1 MLWFES
7 ESDTTRNYIIQLW
20 SKPIGVGFILQWL
33 LLKLLREI
41 VDQTNQLQLSDAF
54 EDEEK
59 TYKID
64 DLMDNFR
71 NNNPIFQ
78 TKKQTIIYMS
88 TETVWGE
95 SEWVQ
100 HIYQ

>member
-1 MLWFES
+1 M
-7 ESDTTRNYIIQLW
+7 
-20 SKPIGVGFILQWL
+20 
-33 LLKLLREI
+33 KLLREI
-41 VDQTNQLQLSDAF
+41 FSSSTVEIVNQTTNQLQLSDAF